1 MPRKPLVIFI
11 EGLFR
16 VAMKITKGFQN
27 VGAVV
32 KLLFKQLESYS
43 ALRAFPHF
51 PHHPLVV
58 AVTSGNRLLSH
69 ALAVGAFV
77 PAPLRSGNYVRTSL
91 RTPTLHFA
99 CIRAS
104 TSAPR
109 GISIS
114 LLTPYIPF
122 HQSYPCHFP
131 THFQR
136 LPSFLRRVS
145 PKRTLCND
153 CKKWIYYTNTMF
165 LLSSMLTEKKYLKN
179 KDFLSENDCRQKK
192 CSQR

>member
-58 AVTSGNRLLSH
+58 AVTSGNRLLFH
-69 ALAVGAFV
+69 ALAVNAFIT
-77 PAPLRSGNYVRTSL
+77 APLRFGNYVRASL
-91 RTPTLHFA
+91 RTPTLHYAFISA
-99 CIRAS
+99 T
-104 TSAPR
+104 TSAPH
-109 GISIS
+109 GISIPF
-114 LLTPYIPF
+114 LTPYIPF
-122 HQSYPCHFP
+122 PQSYPCHFP
-131 THFQR
+131 
-136 LPSFLRRVS
+136 PISSGCLRSCGVFT
-145 PKRTLCND
+145 PMK
-153 CKKWIYYTNTMF
+153 
-165 LLSSMLTEKKYLKN
+165 
-179 KDFLSENDCRQKK
+179 
-192 CSQR
+192 

>member
-16 VAMKITKGFQN
+16 EALKITKGFLN
-27 VGAVV
+27 MGTVV
-32 KLLFKQLESYS
+32 KLLFKQLESRS

-51 PHHPLVV
+51 PHRPLVV
-58 AVTSGNRLLSH
+58 AVISGNRLLFH
-69 ALAVGAFV
+69 ALAVGEFI

-91 RTPTLHFA
+91 RTPTLHYS

-104 TSAPR
+104 TSAPH
-109 GISIS
+109 GISSSILS
-114 LLTPYIPF
+114 LHILRSFSHYT
-122 HQSYPCHFP
+122 CHFP

-145 PKRTLCND
+145 PERTLCND
-153 CKKWIYYTNTMF
+153 CRK
-165 LLSSMLTEKKYLKN
+165 
-179 KDFLSENDCRQKK
+179 
-192 CSQR
+192 